1 MECESELDS
10 HSKPL
15 TFGEYADELCSY
27 YMALGVPEK
36 EYWHGDPTHLKYYVK
51 KHEIEN
57 ENKNYEAWLQ
67 GLYIYDAIGI
77 ALHNAFRKKGEKAE
91 KYRDR
96 PIRITPLTEA
106 EKQKNAEVERQKII
120 ANLTSWGK
128 AWERRENGESTD

>member
-1 MECESELDS
+1 MEGESGLDS
-10 HSKPL
+10 PSL
-15 TFGEYADELCSY
+15 SFSEYADELCGY

-51 KHEIEN
+51 KHEIEI
-57 ENKNYEAWLQ
+57 ENKNYDAWLQ

-91 KYRDR
+91 KYREK

-106 EKQKNAEVERQKII
+106 EKEKNAEVERQKII
-120 ANLTSWGK
+120 ADLTKWGE
-128 AWERRENGESTD
+128 AWERKVK